1 MNIDE
6 KMKRLNNL
14 ANAANKA
21 TDPGLKKLWSDKWY
35 QLVKEY
41 AATIQ

>member
-1 MNIDE
+1 MNINE

-21 TDPGLKKLWSDKWY
+21 TDPELKKLWSDKWY

>member
-1 MNIDE
+1 MNINE

-41 AATIQ
+41 AATIH

>member
-1 MNIDE
+1 MSLEE

-21 TDPGLKKLWSDKWY
+21 TDPGLKKLWTDKWY

-41 AATIQ
+41 AASIH

>member
-21 TDPGLKKLWSDKWY
+21 TDPELKKLWSDKWY
-35 QLVKEY
+35 QLVKAY

>member
-21 TDPGLKKLWSDKWY
+21 TDPGLKKLWS
-35 QLVKEY
+35 
-41 AATIQ
+41 

>member
-1 MNIDE
+1 MNINE

-21 TDPGLKKLWSDKWY
+21 TDPELKKLWSDKWH